1 VQRFP
6 DRREAGRMLA
16 RTLLRRD
23 YADAIVVGLPRG
35 GVPVAAEVADALSA
49 PLDVLVVRK
58 LGVPGH
64 EEVAMG
70 AVGENG
76 TAVINQDVV
85 TMARVP
91 ASALDAARRR
101 ESVEVDR
108 RVEMFREG
116 RAALELGGR
125 TVIVV
130 DDGLATGATARAGCT
145 IARARGAADVVLAIP
160 VAAPDALAR
169 VAEADEVVCV
179 WTPPGFMAVG
189 MHYVDFSPVED
200 EEVVALL
207 RAETG

>member
-1 VQRFP
+1 MQRFP

-101 ESVEVDR
+101 ESVEVER

-145 IARARGAADVVLAIP
+145 IARARGAAEVVLAIP